1 MYSISEAEDPTLT
14 SDIVR
19 VGARRGVRS
28 EAGVTPQSSLLL
40 QCLDEHSTWTRD
52 EIPKL
57 CKAFIFFE

>member
-14 SDIVR
+14 SGVVR

-28 EAGVTPQSSLLL
+28 EAGATPQSSILSQRLN
-40 QCLDEHSTWTRD
+40 EHSPWTRD